1 MSALIKPSLAGA
13 LAATL
18 ALGACGSDKP
28 EAADDTAYRGGEVV
42 PNIRIDT
49 PGGEARVVTGAD
61 ITPDLPPGIKLYPG
75 AKVVSVSNV
84 GLEGKRGG
92 AVVSME
98 TGDAPERIVSWYRD
112 AAGSAGYKIDTQL
125 QTGGL
130 TVLSGRADHGGE
142 FSVTATKR
150 EGGSSVQLLAGNGAI
165 GE

>member
-1 MSALIKPSLAGA
+1 MSGLNRRSLAGA
-13 LAATL
+13 LTAVL
-18 ALGACGSDKP
+18 VLGACGSGEP
-28 EAADDTAYRGGEVV
+28 EPADDTTYRGGDVT

-49 PGGEARVVTGAD
+49 PGGEAKVVTGAD
-61 ITPDLPPGIKLYPG
+61 VRPDLPPGIAVYPG

-84 GLEGKRGG
+84 GLDGKSGG

-98 TGDAPERIVSWYRD
+98 TGDAPDKVVSWYRD
-112 AAGSAGYKIDTQL
+112 AAGSAGYKIDASL